1 MAFLRQVLAA
11 GILAAFFFPARA
23 LETAAQQFERL
34 AADAPAERHAGERV
48 EVEVDLGW
56 PPQLSAESEAGAARL
71 HYPMA
76 FNLVAEG
83 WSWQPQV
90 DPESADYYRYKFLPL
105 QSVAVERGEY
115 DGEDQIGVAQRMK
128 ILWRYDYFLAFD
140 NLYDFYPRR
149 VDDDAGFTA
158 RLPAGRSPDKVAMRA
173 VARLAE
179 PCLSESTTFWKATH
193 GQPTD
198 FTLKKRY
205 LVGSLEE
212 IRFVDRDSG
221 ELLATVRPHV
231 GAAQR

>member
-1 MAFLRQVLAA
+1 MSLLRQASVAA
-11 GILAAFFFPARA
+11 ILAAIFFPAQA

-34 AADAPAERHAGERV
+34 AADGAAGRHAGERV
-48 EVEVDLGW
+48 EVEVDIGG
-56 PPQLSAESEAGAARL
+56 PPQLTAEAGDGAATL

-90 DPESADYYRYKFLPL
+90 DPAEEDYYRYKFLPL

-115 DGEDQIGVAQRMK
+115 DSEDPVGVAQRMK
-128 ILWRYDYFLAFD
+128 VLWRYDYFLAFD

-149 VDDDAGFTA
+149 VDDDAGFSA
-158 RLPAGRSPDKVAMRA
+158 RLPAGRAPERIAMRA
-173 VARLAE
+173 LARLAE
-179 PCLSESTTFWKATH
+179 PCLSESTTFWKATR

-221 ELLATVRPHV
+221 EILATVRPL
-231 GAAQR
+231 AAQR